1 MESCIAWLVAGENGN
16 TQPIEKDETRRV
28 DAVKKAGVE
37 KEAAIT
43 IRLVDVHNTL
53 VHAVAPLF
61 KSPNRRVGK
70 RSVAY
75 LGLFVSAS

>member
-1 MESCIAWLVAGENGN
+1 MESYIAWLVAGENGS
-16 TQPIEKDETRRV
+16 TQPIEEDETRTV

-37 KEAAIT
+37 KEAAIA
-43 IRLVDVHNTL
+43 IRLFDVHNTL
-53 VHAVAPLF
+53 VYAMRPLF

-75 LGLFVSAS
+75 LGLFVSTS